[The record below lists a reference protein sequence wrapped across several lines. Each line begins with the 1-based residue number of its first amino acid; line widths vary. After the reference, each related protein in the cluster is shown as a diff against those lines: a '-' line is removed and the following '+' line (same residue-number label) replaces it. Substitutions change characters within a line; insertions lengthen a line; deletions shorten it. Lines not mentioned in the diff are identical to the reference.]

1 MADWGELLRR
11 LGVAI
16 GVLVAALVAILV
28 LASLLVATG
37 VVDVGGP
44 TVTSMDTSWGTVTDD
59 TTEIETRVAVHNPN
73 PVGVPG
79 VLDLRY
85 RATMND
91 VVLAEGK
98 KTDVGFGTGRSTLA
112 IDATMQNDRI
122 PAWWVTHVNGD
133 ERSELA
139 ITGTVSGPFGVSRTV
154 NDTRTIETDLLSGFV
169 SGERRTISVSDRDLL
184 VLSNQSARWG
194 EATAE
199 RTPIHFAATVENRH
213 EYPVSLDGIAYVVSM
228 NDVAV
233 GEGVTSDGFRV
244 APNETKRVAFTV
256 ALDTPRMA
264 DWWATHVRNDGRT
277 DLAVSME
284 GVVERDGE
292 RKRVP
297 VSLFDTGV
305 RFETDLLGTGQT
317 TATPIEAA
325 ADSGPTFERPSMSDF
340 EREWGD
346 VTDEVT
352 EIRTSVTIENPNTG
366 ELGDLV
372 RLSIGETVTVNGVEV
387 ADDQSAVES
396 LGSGTNEVEHLAR
409 MDNDA
414 VPEWWAAH
422 VNNGERSS
430 VVVDPSVTA
439 DVGFTTFV
447 VDVDRRNATVE
458 TDVLSGLNAI
468 EPQPLTVEGQ
478 RVGTV
483 REVRAEWGT
492 ATTDR
497 TPVELTARIENTGPV
512 AITVSDLAYDVRMN
526 EVVVGNGTA
535 TADHRIPAGETRSVT
550 FTVPLDSQAMDEWW
564 VSHVRNGER
573 TVVEYDAT
581 VAVEARD
588 RSERVRVVSTTS
600 TVETDFLD
608 AAGGESGR
616 LVSGEHRPLPGE
628 AVLPA
633 APSAGVEAV
642 RWRAGPLRPVR
653 APRARA

>member
-346 VTDEVT
+346 VTDDVT

>member
-1 MADWGELLRR
+1 MADSGGLRRR
-11 LGVAI
+11 LGLAI
-16 GVLVAALVAILV
+16 GALVATLLVILV
-28 LASLLVATG
+28 IASLLVATG

-59 TTEIETRVAVHNPN
+59 ATEIETRVTVHNPN
-73 PVGVPG
+73 PIGLPG

-91 VVLAEGK
+91 VVLAKGE
-98 KTDVGFGTGRSTLA
+98 KTDVGFGAGRSTLA
-112 IDATMQNDRI
+112 IAATMRNDRI

-169 SGERRTISVSDRDLL
+169 SGERRTISMSDRDLL

-213 EYPVSLDGIAYVVSM
+213 EYPVSLDGVAYVVSM
-228 NDVAV
+228 NEVAV
-233 GEGVTSDGFRV
+233 GKGVTSDGLRV
-244 APNETKRVAFTV
+244 APNETKRVAFTI

-305 RFETDLLGTGQT
+305 RFETDLLGTGET

-346 VTDEVT
+346 VTEAAT

-366 ELGDLV
+366 PLADLV
-372 RLSIGETVTVNGVEV
+372 RLSVGETVRINGVEV
-387 ADDQSAVES
+387 ADDRTTVGS
-396 LGSGTNEVEHLAR
+396 LDAGTNEVEHLAR
-409 MDNDA
+409 MDNGA

-422 VNNGERSS
+422 VNDGERST

-439 DVGFTTFV
+439 DVGFTKFD
-447 VDVDRRNATVE
+447 VDVDRRNSTVE

-468 EPQPLTVEGQ
+468 GPRPLTVEGQ

-497 TPVELTARIENTGPV
+497 TPVELTARIENSAPV
-512 AITVSDLAYDVRMN
+512 AITVSNLAYDVRMN
-526 EVVVGNGTA
+526 DVVVGNGTA
-535 TADHRIPAGETRSVT
+535 TAEHRIPAGETRTVT
-550 FTVPLDSQAMDEWW
+550 FTIP
-564 VSHVRNGER
+564 
-573 TVVEYDAT
+573 
-581 VAVEARD
+581 
-588 RSERVRVVSTTS
+588 
-600 TVETDFLD
+600 
-608 AAGGESGR
+608 
-616 LVSGEHRPLPGE
+616 
-628 AVLPA
+628 
-633 APSAGVEAV
+633 
-642 RWRAGPLRPVR
+642 
-653 APRARA
+653 